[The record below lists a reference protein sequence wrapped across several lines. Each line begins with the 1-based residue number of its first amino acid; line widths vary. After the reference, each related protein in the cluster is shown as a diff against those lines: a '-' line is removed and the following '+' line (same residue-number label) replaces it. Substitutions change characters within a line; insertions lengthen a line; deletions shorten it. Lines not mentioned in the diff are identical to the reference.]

1 MKKLHFLVLL
11 SGLMF
16 FAGSCKKEKEPEK
29 KINLS
34 KDEMLMVGS
43 SNTFGFDLF
52 RYIEQNNE
60 SQENIMVSPLSID
73 YALFM
78 AYNGAKGETKEQMK
92 TLLHATGLT
101 DEQFNQNNQNIME
114 ALIAVDPLVQMKIA
128 NSIWHDRDFNVLSSF
143 IQVNQAFYK
152 AVVES
157 LDFSDPQSVQ
167 IINNWVSEQTNG
179 KIPTI
184 IDQISEDAVLYL
196 INAIYFKGQW
206 KYQFDETLTMPRPFY
221 KLDGTQSNPETMVA
235 QAALR
240 YYENE
245 KFEAVELPYG
255 QGNYSMVVLLPK
267 TSSNPSEVISLMN
280 SQNWDSWIEGMA
292 EHESVVVNLPRF
304 TFSYEMSLNSTLQG
318 LGMINAFTP
327 GVADFSGITTQ
338 MEIFISR
345 VIHKTFVEVNEQGT
359 EAAAVTAIEFEN
371 TSVGPDEPEAK
382 YFYVDRPF
390 VFVIRERDT
399 NAVLF
404 AGKVMEP

>member
-1 MKKLHFLVLL
+1 MKKLHFVVLL
-11 SGLMF
+11 SSLMIL
-16 FAGSCKKEKEPEK
+16 AGSCKKEKEPEK

-101 DEQFNQNNQNIME
+101 DEQFNQNNLNIME
-114 ALIAVDPLVQMKIA
+114 ALIGVDPLVQMKIA
-128 NSIWHDRDFNVLSSF
+128 NSIWHDTDFNVLSSF

-184 IDQISEDAVLYL
+184 IDGISEDAVLYL

-221 KLDGTQSNPETMVA
+221 KLDGTQSNPETMVS

-292 EHESVVVNLPRF
+292 EQESVVVNLPRF

-318 LGMINAFTP
+318 LGMTNAFIP
-327 GVADFSGITTQ
+327 EIADFSGITTQ

-371 TSVGPDEPEAK
+371 TSVLPDEPEPK

>member
-1 MKKLHFLVLL
+1 MKKLQFLVLL

-34 KDEMLMVGS
+34 NDEMLMVGS

-92 TLLHATGLT
+92 SVLHTTGLS
-101 DEQFNQNNQNIME
+101 DEQFNQNNLNIMN
-114 ALIAVDPLVQMKIA
+114 ALMNVDPLVQMKIA
-128 NSIWHDRDFNVLSSF
+128 NSIWHDKDFNVLSRF
-143 IQVNQAFYK
+143 IQVNQTFYK
-152 AVVES
+152 AIVES

-179 KIPTI
+179 KIPAI
-184 IDQISEDAVLYL
+184 IDAIPDDAVLYL

-206 KYQFDETLTMPRPFY
+206 KYQFDETLTMPRTFY
-221 KLDGTQSNPETMVA
+221 KQDGTQSNPETMVS
-235 QAALR
+235 QAAFR

-280 SQNWDSWIEGMA
+280 SQNWDSWIEGMV
-292 EHESVVVNLPRF
+292 EQESVVVYLPRF
-304 TFSYEMSLNSTLQG
+304 TFSYEMLLNSTLQG
-318 LGMINAFTP
+318 LGMTNAFNP
-327 GVADFSGITTQ
+327 EIADFSGITTQ

-345 VIHKTFVEVNEQGT
+345 VIHKTIVEVNEQGT
-359 EAAAVTAIEFEN
+359 EAAAVTAIEFYN
-371 TSVGPDEPEAK
+371 TSTGPDEPEPK